1 MTRKEVFEY
10 CRQQYKTEPDYPWH
24 DWNAVLRHSD
34 NGKWYGLVM
43 EVDRGKIGLD
53 GEGEVD
59 ILNVKCDPVFA
70 SYLRRQPGFSPAY
83 HMNKTQWLSALLE
96 ESLNDETVKRLIDWS
111 FQATAVKK
119 KEYNRSEGTRYNKKL
134 KTARKA

>member
-1 MTRKEVFEY
+1 MTRKEGFEY

-70 SYLRRQPGFSPAY
+70 S
-83 HMNKTQWLSALLE
+83 
-96 ESLNDETVKRLIDWS
+96 
-111 FQATAVKK
+111 
-119 KEYNRSEGTRYNKKL
+119 
-134 KTARKA
+134 

>member
-70 SYLRRQPGFSPAY
+70 SYRRQQPGFSPAY
-83 HMNKTQWLSALLE
+83 HMNKKHWISVHFDKDVPDRTIEDLVKQSYDLVAA
-96 ESLNDETVKRLIDWS
+96 SLP
-111 FQATAVKK
+111 K
-119 KEYNRSEGTRYNKKL
+119 KERAALQTP
-134 KTARKA
+134 

>member
-70 SYLRRQPGFSPAY
+70 SYLRQQPGFSPAY

-111 FQATAVKK
+111 LQATVVKK
-119 KEYNRSEGTRYNKKL
+119 KKNRKGI
-134 KTARKA
+134 